1 MNFNSIINLKEKHPF
16 VIFFF
21 IIRKQLIT
29 QNDTSCDGNESTGRF
44 IIFVKL
50 KLTFKRR
57 FISKAFANRFFIFIV
72 FMST

>member
-16 VIFFF
+16 VIFF

-50 KLTFKRR
+50 NSHLKGVLFQKPLL
-57 FISKAFANRFFIFIV
+57 IV
-72 FMST
+72 FLLL

>member
-29 QNDTSCDGNESTGRF
+29 QNDTSCDGNESTRRF
-44 IIFVKL
+44 IIF
-50 KLTFKRR
+50 TFKRR